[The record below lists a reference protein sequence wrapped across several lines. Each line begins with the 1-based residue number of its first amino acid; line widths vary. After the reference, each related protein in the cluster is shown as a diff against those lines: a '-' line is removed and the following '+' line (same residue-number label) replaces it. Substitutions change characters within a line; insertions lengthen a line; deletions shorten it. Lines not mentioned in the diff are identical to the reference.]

1 MSEDDSKDDPTSDCC
16 PFCKDEECKI
26 HLLARFDKSGDEGDF
41 GVGLVGGPL
50 SYVNEI
56 GEVLDRARLA
66 WVQSVRAAGKP
77 KAPRWI
83 MKEPGL
89 RDYFDA
95 LENPGGFDLEE
106 YENDEDAADDLQ
118 ANTDAGNWHAREDFL
133 YEVLSSC
140 GLGGLRTEEDFDAL
154 MRSTTYL
161 SWWAPKP
168 REIVEKFTAKLRRML
183 LEGNR
188 EKLRNDA
195 AAARARA
202 ALEALRPNE
211 PPLGD
216 LTADEQSW
224 LAIAFAHLNRIYEKR
239 EEGSPG
245 NGAFCVF
252 AVGKAYVQFL
262 ALWDAEKLLCET
274 VSAKFD
280 PEIATVLKLGGDEA
294 LRTLGFKAPEISPNY
309 SLRQSKLKTSKI
321 SLMLLASP
329 FAY

>member
-1 MSEDDSKDDPTSDCC
+1 
-16 PFCKDEECKI
+16 
-26 HLLARFDKSGDEGDF
+26 
-41 GVGLVGGPL
+41 
-50 SYVNEI
+50 
-56 GEVLDRARLA
+56 
-66 WVQSVRAAGKP
+66 
-77 KAPRWI
+77 
-83 MKEPGL
+83 
-89 RDYFDA
+89 
-95 LENPGGFDLEE
+95 
-106 YENDEDAADDLQ
+106 
-118 ANTDAGNWHAREDFL
+118 
-133 YEVLSSC
+133 
-140 GLGGLRTEEDFDAL
+140 
-154 MRSTTYL
+154 
-161 SWWAPKP
+161 
-168 REIVEKFTAKLRRML
+168 ML